1 MSTVLIF
8 GGSGSIGSAICQKFA
23 EYGYNIAFTYFNNR
37 KEAEKL
43 VAKLNAYCKT
53 PSIAIF
59 CDVCSESSIQ
69 QVMNLPIYFDIV
81 VNCIGNALYKELL
94 ESSIEDFENIVTVNL
109 RSTFLIT
116 KLSAQK
122 MIARSLKGSIIHL
135 SSIWGNVG
143 ASCESLYAATKG
155 AINSFTKSIAKEL
168 APANIRV
175 NAVACGMI
183 KSKMNQ
189 QFTTRDIQNFF
200 KNAPIQKI
208 GQPEDIATAVFFL
221 AQNKYITGEI
231 LTVDAGVTL
240 S

>member
-53 PSIAIF
+53 PSIA
-59 CDVCSESSIQ
+59 SSIQ

-122 MIARSLKGSIIHL
+122 MLARSLKGSIIHL
-135 SSIWGNVG
+135 SSIWGK
-143 ASCESLYAATKG
+143 L
-155 AINSFTKSIAKEL
+155 
-168 APANIRV
+168 
-175 NAVACGMI
+175 
-183 KSKMNQ
+183 
-189 QFTTRDIQNFF
+189 
-200 KNAPIQKI
+200 
-208 GQPEDIATAVFFL
+208 
-221 AQNKYITGEI
+221 
-231 LTVDAGVTL
+231 
-240 S
+240 